1 MFLMRFNE
9 RAYVNYT
16 AEDVR
21 SSPNCAVRLTFSNSH
36 FDPQEGA
43 DLYNTHLD
51 EYEYSEEVGFDGL
64 MLNEHHNTP
73 TCLGATMNLEAA
85 ILARITKKPK
95 IVLLGNP
102 LPIFDNPNSTGGG
115 AGRNR
120 HDLPRAAGVWV
131 RSWYRCGESGHQ
143 Y

>member
-1 MFLMRFNE
+1 MFLMRFTE

-21 SSPNCAVRLTFSNSH
+21 SSPNSAVRLTFSNSH

-64 MLNEHHNTP
+64 MLNEHGYPRQDNQKAQD
-73 TCLGATMNLEAA
+73 CASWQS
-85 ILARITKKPK
+85 LAH
-95 IVLLGNP
+95 L
-102 LPIFDNPNSTGGG
+102 
-115 AGRNR
+115 
-120 HDLPRAAGVWV
+120 
-131 RSWYRCGESGHQ
+131 
-143 Y
+143 